1 MHHKTYELMF
11 ERFWRVRKVRNFIS
25 THSSYSPGF
34 CCHFLRFLVVLTHVV
49 NLFDFFLS
57 FSSGAVSAGGR
68 GGSTKYSAVIF
79 AGKSKLVDVQFASHD
94 ELVSIIQEK
103 WNLFTWTKF
112 SLMVKTSKKKGSKNV
127 FEKIDENLGN
137 LVTGDK
143 NHIIATKLAKG
154 FSKFTNEQ
162 EVLGYL
168 NAVSTLYEH
177 IKQTEHDVDFP
188 DVPSSVI
195 PPTKLLELANAAMCE
210 LRVRKK
216 VEEVDNAS
224 EQTMREFI
232 SPILIW
238 AVSGMID
245 YLRQETREE
254 VLKLSCEKKIVG
266 RSYNGPVDYTIIFD
280 ALDIVLTE
288 AKKGELKD
296 GVLQNLL
303 QLRSGQEFLANALV
317 TTSLTGKKREQEFD
331 NILEDIVSVPS
342 FGVVSNGK
350 VWIFTKTVCDPID
363 GFKST
368 IVRSHPYPISLD
380 QTDLNVTEISKVISK
395 ITQIIYS
402 QIQNIDGSEK
412 YKRRKLHAKKVD
424 INAVEMSV
432 SATLDA
438 YEQAEETGGSE
449 TEESDEE

>member
-1 MHHKTYELMF
+1 M
-11 ERFWRVRKVRNFIS
+11 
-25 THSSYSPGF
+25 
-34 CCHFLRFLVVLTHVV
+34 
-49 NLFDFFLS
+49 
-57 FSSGAVSAGGR
+57 
-68 GGSTKYSAVIF
+68 KYSAVIF
-79 AGKSKLVDVQFASHD
+79 AGKNRLVDVKFGSHD

-112 SLMVKTSKKKGSKNV
+112 SLMIKTSTGKKKGSKNV
-127 FEKIDENLGN
+127 CEMIDENLAN
-137 LVTGDK
+137 LVTGDT
-143 NHIIATKLAKG
+143 NHIIVTKLSKG

-168 NAVSTLYEH
+168 NAVSTLYDH
-177 IKQTEHDVDFP
+177 IKTTKHDVDFP
-188 DVPSSVI
+188 DISSSVI
-195 PPTKLLELANAAMCE
+195 PPDKLHDLAIAAMNE

-216 VEEVDNAS
+216 VEEVGDAC

-245 YLRQETREE
+245 YLRQESREE

-288 AKKGELKD
+288 AKKGQLKD

-331 NILEDIVSVPS
+331 SILGDIVSVPS

-350 VWIFTKTVCDPID
+350 NWMFTRTVCDPDD
-363 GFKST
+363 GFKSI
-368 IVRSHPYPISLD
+368 IVRSRAYPISLD
-380 QTDLNVTEISKVISK
+380 QTDLDVSEISKVISMV
-395 ITQIIYS
+395 TQIIYT

-412 YKRRKLHAKKVD
+412 YKKRKLHAKGVD
-424 INAVEMSV
+424 INKVEIAVG
-432 SATLDA
+432 ATLDE
-438 YEQAEETGGSE
+438 YEQAEETGGVE
-449 TEESDEE
+449 TEESDNEE